1 MGTETEPGGGEPVWS
16 CIKGVRVF
24 GPERWS
30 GAVKVKESLIRQRE
44 RERRERDRQGGKG
57 RREIPEREQDRK
69 VRQRASEKQRQKEEG
84 GQTDRHEE
92 RKGQEGKRK
101 RQKKTGRDED
111 VVRHGLVGAAW
122 SHHIPP
128 SQPRVLTLLRPRKR
142 PLVSLSGILLLP
154 RTCPHL
160 SCAPPL
166 PCF

>member
-57 RREIPEREQDRK
+57 RREIPEREQDWK

-84 GQTDRHEE
+84 GKTDTRRE
-92 RKGQEGKRK
+92 RDRRGRGKDRK
-101 RQKKTGRDED
+101 R
-111 VVRHGLVGAAW
+111 LVEMKMWCATDWWGWRGATT
-122 SHHIPP
+122 SH
-128 SQPRVLTLLRPRKR
+128 
-142 PLVSLSGILLLP
+142 PLSPG
-154 RTCPHL
+154 C
-160 SCAPPL
+160 
-166 PCF
+166 